1 MRSKL
6 SKIGII
12 GGSGIEDLDFA
23 KNFKT
28 RIVKTPFGKVPIR
41 EGKVSGKEVV
51 FLVRHGRAYLLPSE
65 INYRANITALK
76 KMGVGKIITSAAV
89 GAINRK
95 MHPGDFA
102 TLSDFIDFTRGKRE
116 TFTSHSFID
125 MSSPY
130 DAGLN
135 ALILKAAKKLELKIR
150 RDVVYACSEGPRFET
165 RAEIRAMAR
174 LGADVVGMTQV
185 PEVVLAAEAGIPY
198 AAIVVVTNYAAG
210 VTPRRIEAGHVVAMM
225 KGKSKILSQMIF
237 HVIESIS

>member
-1 MRSKL
+1 M
-6 SKIGII
+6 
-12 GGSGIEDLDFA
+12 EELDFT
-23 KNFKT
+23 KGFKGRT
-28 RIVKTPFGKVPIR
+28 INTPYGKVPIY
-41 EGKVSGKEVV
+41 EGKVAGKEVV
-51 FLVRHGRAYLLPSE
+51 FLVRHGRVNLLPSE
-65 INYRANITALK
+65 INYRANITVLK
-76 KMGVGKIITSAAV
+76 KVGVGEIITSAAV

-150 RDVVYACSEGPRFET
+150 RDAVYACAEGPRFET

-198 AAIVVVTNYAAG
+198 AAIAVVTNYAAG
-210 VTPRRIEAGHVVAMM
+210 VVNKKIDPNHVVAAMRD
-225 KGKSKILSQMIF
+225 KSKILSRLILE
-237 HVIESIS
+237 VIKRI

>member
-1 MRSKL
+1 MRSK
-6 SKIGII
+6 SAKIGII
-12 GGSGIEDLDFA
+12 GGSGVEDLDFA

-41 EGKVSGKEVV
+41 EGKVSGKEIV
-51 FLVRHGRAYLLPSE
+51 FLVRHGREYLLPSE

-76 KMGVGKIITSAAV
+76 KAGVGKIITSAAV

-130 DAGLN
+130 DAELN
-135 ALILKAAKKLELKIR
+135 ALILKAAKKLELKMH
-150 RDVVYACSEGPRFET
+150 RDAVYACAEGPRFET
-165 RAEIRAMAR
+165 RAEIRAMGR

-185 PEVVLAAEAGIPY
+185 PEVVLAAEAGLSY
-198 AAIVVVTNYAAG
+198 AAIAVVTNHAAG
-210 VTPRRIEAGHVVAMM
+210 ISPKKIDPAHVVEVMKEKSRALSKLILNVIEA
-225 KGKSKILSQMIF
+225 L
-237 HVIESIS
+237 